1 MNLKLAKVSKTL
13 TSLLIIDQFSK

>member
-1 MNLKLAKVSKTL
+1 MNIKLAKVSKTL